1 MTAYTKSFSGVLTG
15 MVIALSTFATPS
27 HAQDAQ
33 YLSQDASHCEI
44 FRGLSRDLPAECRL
58 QRQKSGFRSLRGFG
72 RTRGLVVYD
81 DAKPARVADA
91 SATDP
96 DRDLSIAFRA
106 EFGFDSAVLT
116 PEAKKTVDRVAKV
129 LKHDL
134 MKSKVIQIEGHA
146 DAKGADAYNKSLSE
160 KRADAVRAYLVSRHN
175 IDGSRLQFVGK
186 GESEPYDPQ
195 DPHSRVNRRVEF
207 KNISG

>member
-15 MVIALSTFATPS
+15 MVIALSSFATPS
-27 HAQDAQ
+27 HAEDAH

-44 FRGLSRDLPAECRL
+44 FQGLSREIPAECRI
-58 QRQKSGFRSLRGFG
+58 QQQKSGYRSLRSFG

-81 DAKPARVADA
+81 DEKPSRVATA
-91 SATDP
+91 GATDP
-96 DRDLSIAFRA
+96 NRDLSIAFRA
-106 EFGFDSAVLT
+106 EFGFDSAVLSPT
-116 PEAKKTVDRVAKV
+116 AKKTVDRVAEV

-134 MKSKVIQIEGHA
+134 MKGKVIQIEGHA
-146 DAKGADAYNKSLSE
+146 DAKGDDTYNKSLSE
-160 KRADAVRAYLVSRHN
+160 RRADAVRAYLVSRHS

-186 GESEPYDPQ
+186 GESEPYDPKNPLSQ
-195 DPHSRVNRRVEF
+195 VNRRVEF

>member
-15 MVIALSTFATPS
+15 MVIALTTFATPS
-27 HAQDAQ
+27 YAQDAH
-33 YLSQDASHCEI
+33 YLSQDASRCEI
-44 FRGLSRDLPAECRL
+44 FRGLSRDLPAECRM
-58 QRQKSGFRSLRGFG
+58 QQQKTGFRSLRSFG

-91 SATDP
+91 SASNP
-96 DRDLSIAFRA
+96 NRDLSIAFRA

-116 PEAKKTVDRVAKV
+116 PAAQKTVDRVAEV

-134 MKSKVIQIEGHA
+134 MKDKVIQIEGHA
-146 DAKGADAYNKSLSE
+146 DAKGDDRYNKSLSE
-160 KRADAVRAYLVSRHN
+160 RRADAVRAYLVTRHN

-186 GESEPYDPQ
+186 GESEPYDPSN
-195 DPHSRVNRRVEF
+195 PHSQVNRRVEF

>member
-15 MVIALSTFATPS
+15 MVIALTTFATPS
-27 HAQDAQ
+27 YAQDAH
-33 YLSQDASHCEI
+33 YLSQDASRCEI
-44 FRGLSRDLPAECRL
+44 FRGLSRDLPAECRM
-58 QRQKSGFRSLRGFG
+58 QQQKTGFRSLRSFG

-91 SATDP
+91 SASNP
-96 DRDLSIAFRA
+96 NRDLSIAFRA

-116 PEAKKTVDRVAKV
+116 PAAQKTVDRVAEV

-134 MKSKVIQIEGHA
+134 MKDKVIQIEGHA
-146 DAKGADAYNKSLSE
+146 DAKGDDRYNKSLSE
-160 KRADAVRAYLVSRHN
+160 RRADAVRAYLVSRHN

-186 GESEPYDPQ
+186 GESEPYDPAN
-195 DPHSRVNRRVEF
+195 PHSQVNRRVEF